1 MITIKITERQCESHP
16 VLPYREMA
24 FFWTATHR
32 KVSGMPKKIRVVLAE
47 DHAILRAGLK
57 SLLTSEGSYEV
68 VGEGRDGL
76 DAIRVVEGTKPDLL
90 LLDLSMPRMNG
101 IGAIKEIKKSSPK
114 TRILVLT
121 VQRTE
126 EYILEAFRSGADG
139 YCLKDDSHNELMM
152 AIESVLANKRYLSP
166 GISEKVL
173 QGYIEGRQTLKTT
186 TSWDS
191 LTQREREVLKLI
203 GEGYKN
209 KSIADYL
216 CISPKTVEKHRANIM
231 AKLDL
236 HNASALTAYAIDKGL
251 VDR

>member
-1 MITIKITERQCESHP
+1 
-16 VLPYREMA
+16 MA
-24 FFWTATHR
+24 
-32 KVSGMPKKIRVVLAE
+32 KKNRVVLAE

-57 SLLTSEGSYEV
+57 SLLTTKGEYEV
-68 VGEGRDGL
+68 VGEAEDGL
-76 DAIRVVEGTKPDLL
+76 NAIRVVENQKPDLL

-101 IGAIKEIKKSSPK
+101 IGAIKEIKKHSPK
-114 TRILVLT
+114 TKILVLT

-139 YCLKDDSHNELMM
+139 YCLKDDSHTELMM
-152 AIESVLANKRYLSP
+152 AIDSVMQGKRYLSP
-166 GISEKVL
+166 AISEKVL
-173 QGYIEGRQTLKTT
+173 QGYIEGRRTLKTT

-191 LTQREREVLKLI
+191 LTQREKEVLKLI

-209 KSIADYL
+209 KAIAEYL

-236 HNASALTAYAIDKGL
+236 HNASALTAYAIEKGL

>member
-1 MITIKITERQCESHP
+1 
-16 VLPYREMA
+16 MA
-24 FFWTATHR
+24 K
-32 KVSGMPKKIRVVLAE
+32 KVRVVLAE

-57 SLLTSEGSYEV
+57 SLLTVKGDYEV
-68 VGEGRDGL
+68 VGEAQDGL
-76 DAIRVVEGTKPDLL
+76 EAIRLVESTQPELL
-90 LLDLSMPRMNG
+90 VLDLSMPRMNG
-101 IGAIKEIKKSSPK
+101 IGAIKEIKKGSPK
-114 TRILVLT
+114 TKILVLT

-126 EYILEAFRSGADG
+126 EYILEAFRNGADG

-152 AIESVLANKRYLSP
+152 AMESVLANKRYLSP
-166 GISEKVL
+166 AISEKVL
-173 QGYIEGRQTLKTT
+173 QGYIEGRQTLKTV

-191 LTQREREVLKLI
+191 LTQREKEVLKLI

-209 KSIADYL
+209 KAIADYL

-236 HNASALTAYAIDKGL
+236 HNASGLTAYAIEKGL

>member
-1 MITIKITERQCESHP
+1 
-16 VLPYREMA
+16 
-24 FFWTATHR
+24 
-32 KVSGMPKKIRVVLAE
+32 MPKKIRVVLAE